1 MLRKFKA
8 CLYNLFIFTGKSATE
23 SDSDTEDN
31 VPAPDDD
38 DDEEEENDE
47 ELSASQ
53 IKKLKKVSKG
63 CLSVVVVMCSNCT
76 SLNLISCGP
85 ITLKTPQVEILT
97 ATVSL

>member
-8 CLYNLFIFTGKSATE
+8 CLYNLFILTGKSATE

-31 VPAPDDD
+31 VPAPDDDD

-53 IKKLKKVSKG
+53 IKKLKKVRKDVYLLLWL
-63 CLSVVVVMCSNCT
+63 CAVIV
-76 SLNLISCGP
+76 
-85 ITLKTPQVEILT
+85 QV
-97 ATVSL
+97 